1 MAIWR
6 VRLDDDERRIMG
18 VLRSSGARS
27 RKDLAIHLGMSAS
40 KLTRLSG
47 NLLAHGLIEEC
58 RYADVGTPGRP
69 AVPLRISPTAGYGV
83 GAMVHRGLME
93 VALVDYAGGVIAHR
107 SQPFDDPDPYVFAAR
122 VTAEMHELAIANRLL
137 GRRLLGVGIGV
148 PGAALSSD
156 GTRRWTVDSLA
167 AWRGVDLKALF
178 EEQIG
183 HDVWIENDANAAA
196 LAEYYVGGLVRR
208 CTTAVVI
215 LLGHGI
221 GAGVIVEGRILRG
234 ATASAGEIGM
244 LYPIGEP
251 RPSTLDLLSTL
262 QAEGCAIQSLLDFD
276 AVTLGYEA
284 VVAGWVDRA
293 ARQIAPII
301 NWGLAWVDPG
311 EFVISSPLPNR
322 ILTALVERI
331 DFGAMRIGDHVG
343 RTPRISVST
352 LEGTAATIGAAL
364 LPIHATAIA

>member
-69 AVPLRISPTAGYGV
+69 AVPLRISPTAGYAV

-221 GAGVIVEGRILRG
+221 GGHCRG
-234 ATASAGEIGM
+234 AHPARCDRECRRDRHAVPDRRTAAVHA
-244 LYPIGEP
+244 
-251 RPSTLDLLSTL
+251 RPSLDAAGRGLR
-262 QAEGCAIQSLLDFD
+262 DP
-276 AVTLGYEA
+276 
-284 VVAGWVDRA
+284 VVAGLRCGH
-293 ARQIAPII
+293 AR
-301 NWGLAWVDPG
+301 L
-311 EFVISSPLPNR
+311 
-322 ILTALVERI
+322 
-331 DFGAMRIGDHVG
+331 
-343 RTPRISVST
+343 
-352 LEGTAATIGAAL
+352 
-364 LPIHATAIA
+364 